1 VNRTALTTS
10 LVIIATIAVVFA
22 LHAAQALFIPLTLG
36 VLLNYALSPV
46 VNFLQHC
53 RLPRAI
59 GAALLLLFLV
69 GGTLSLG
76 YSLRDEAAQ
85 LIKSLPD
92 AAQRF
97 RTILRKEGWN
107 TPGLVQDMQKAA
119 TRIERTATES
129 GGAGPAPRTNV
140 TQVQI
145 QEPRMNVKDFLWT
158 GTLGALAAA
167 GQVALM
173 LFLVYFL
180 LVADDT
186 FRRKLVRIAGDTLN
200 AKKVTL
206 EILNEIDH
214 QIQRFL
220 FVQLATSV
228 LVGVV
233 SWLVFLWIG
242 LENAALWGAVA
253 GVLNLVP
260 YLGPVLVTGATSAIA
275 LLQFGQVRMALLVG
289 GASLVITSL
298 EGYLL
303 TPMLLSRAS
312 AINPVAT
319 FIGLLFWGWLWG
331 VWGLLLGLPIMFV
344 AKSICDRVDGLQ
356 PVAELLGE

>member
-1 VNRTALTTS
+1 MNRTVLTTS

-46 VNFLQHC
+46 VDFLQRC

-59 GAALLLLFLV
+59 GAALLLLSLV

-76 YSLRDEAAQ
+76 YTLRDDAAQ

-97 RTILRKEGWN
+97 RTILRKEGWS
-107 TPGLVQDMQKAA
+107 TPGLVQDLQKAA
-119 TRIERTATES
+119 TRIERTANES
-129 GGAGPAPRTNV
+129 GGAGPAPRTDV

-145 QEPRMNVKDFLWT
+145 QDPEMNVKDFLWI
-158 GTLGALAAA
+158 GTLGALAVA

-180 LVADDT
+180 LVANDT
-186 FRRKLVRIAGDTLN
+186 FRRKLLRIAGDTLSS
-200 AKKVTL
+200 KKVTL
-206 EILNEIDH
+206 EILNDIDH
-214 QIQRFL
+214 QIQHFL
-220 FVQLATSV
+220 FVQLATSA

-242 LENAALWGAVA
+242 MENAALWGVVA
-253 GVLNLVP
+253 GVLNSVP
-260 YLGPVLVTGATSAIA
+260 YLGPALVTCATTAVA
-275 LLQFGQVRMALLVG
+275 LLQFGQIRMALLVG
-289 GASLVITSL
+289 GASLLITSL

-303 TPMLLSRAS
+303 TPVLLSRAS
-312 AINPVAT
+312 AINPVAM
-319 FIGLLFWGWLWG
+319 FIALLFWGWLWG

-344 AKSICDRVDGLQ
+344 AKSVCDRVEGLKS
-356 PVAELLGE
+356 VAELLGE

>member
-1 VNRTALTTS
+1 MNRTALTTS

-22 LHAAQALFIPLTLG
+22 LHAAQALFIPLMLG

-46 VNFLQHC
+46 VDFLQRC

-59 GAALLLLFLV
+59 GAALLLCFV

-76 YSLRDEAAQ
+76 YSLRNE
-85 LIKSLPD
+85 

-97 RTILRKEGWN
+97 RTIIRKEGWT

-119 TRIERTATES
+119 TRIERTATVS
-129 GGAGPAPRTNV
+129 GGAGPAPRTDV
-140 TQVQI
+140 TQVRVQD
-145 QEPRMNVKDFLWT
+145 PRMNVKDFLWI

-186 FRRKLVRIAGDTLN
+186 FRRKLLRIAGDTLSS
-200 AKKVTL
+200 KKVTL
-206 EILNEIDH
+206 EILNDIDH

-233 SWLVFLWIG
+233 SWRVFLWIG

-253 GVLNLVP
+253 GVLNSVP
-260 YLGPVLVTGATSAIA
+260 YLGQI
-275 LLQFGQVRMALLVG
+275 RMALLVG

-312 AINPVAT
+312 AINPVAM
-319 FIGLLFWGWLWG
+319 FIGLLSWGWLWG
-331 VWGLLLGLPIMFV
+331 VWGLLLGLPILFV

-356 PVAELLGE
+356 SVAELLGE

>member
-1 VNRTALTTS
+1 MNRTARTAS
-10 LVIIATIAVVFA
+10 LVIIATIAAVFA

-46 VNFLQHC
+46 VDFLQRCH
-53 RLPRAI
+53 LPRAI
-59 GAALLLLFLV
+59 GAALLLLCFV

-85 LIKSLPD
+85 LVKSLPD

-97 RTILRKEGWN
+97 RTIIRKEGWT

-129 GGAGPAPRTNV
+129 GGAGPAPRTDV

-145 QEPRMNVKDFLWT
+145 QDPRMNVKDFLWI

-186 FRRKLVRIAGDTLN
+186 LSS
-200 AKKVTL
+200 KKVTL
-206 EILNEIDH
+206 EILNDIDH

-253 GVLNLVP
+253 GVLNSVP
-260 YLGPVLVTGATSAIA
+260 YPGPVLVTGATSAAA
-275 LLQFGQVRMALLVG
+275 LLQFGQIRLALLVG

-312 AINPVAT
+312 AINPVAM
-319 FIGLLFWGWLWG
+319 FIGLLFWGWLGG
-331 VWGLLLGLPIMFV
+331 VWGLLLGLPILFV

-356 PVAELLGE
+356 SVAELLGE